1 MIDPSRRAV
10 FLDRDGTLI
19 TEGPQPTP
27 VHGIRLIPG
36 SAAALAEIASLGMA
50 RIVVTNQ
57 SGIGRGLF
65 SEVDYAAAATE
76 LDRLLAVDGAS
87 LTATYYCPHLPDA
100 GCACRK
106 PATALYRQAI
116 AQFDLDPAGCWY
128 LGDNFRDIAPAL
140 ELGGLGILVR
150 TGQGPHH
157 EAAAEAAGMAIVDDV
172 ATGLGQI
179 ARYLHAL

>member
-1 MIDPSRRAV
+1 MTSASRRAV

-27 VHGIRLIPG
+27 VSSIRLIPG
-36 SAAALAEIASLGMA
+36 TAAALSEIARLGLA

-65 SEVDYAAAATE
+65 SEADYAEAATE
-76 LDRLLAVDGAS
+76 LDRLLAVEGATLS
-87 LTATYYCPHLPDA
+87 ATYYCPHPPDA

-128 LGDNFRDIAPAL
+128 LGDNIRDVTPAQ
-140 ELGGLGILVR
+140 ELGGQGILVR
-150 TGQGPHH
+150 TGQGPRH
-157 EAAAEAAGMAIVDDV
+157 EAAARAAGMTIVDDV